1 MSSLNSSLIGGFL
14 LATALAMPALGDTQ
28 PRGTAVPGTVNY
40 VEGQVLLGSQPLDS
54 KSIGSE
60 TLEAGQSITTENGK
74 VELLLTP
81 GVFLRVGSNSSVK
94 MISPSLINTEIGVEE
109 GEATVEITEIHKQ
122 NEIRI
127 DADGVSTQLVKN
139 GFYDFDAARNLLL
152 VLDGEALVDETGKQV
167 KVKGGHELTLNQD
180 STKTQKFDKDA
191 YESGDL
197 YRWSSLRSA
206 YLAEANVDAAG
217 EYIAGAGYGPGWFG
231 AGWYWDPWFDCYTFI
246 PGEGIFY
253 SPFGWGFYSPFWAF
267 DAPFFYG
274 EGHFHHHFDPDG
286 RGADGDGHYAPHL
299 RGGEYNTGH
308 GYPGPHAGSNG
319 GRVSGYAPD
328 IRGGGYHAGHG
339 YSGPHAGSN
348 GGRVSGGG
356 PAGTGYHGGGGSHG
370 GGVSGG
376 GSHGGGGGFAGHRR

>member
-1 MSSLNSSLIGGFL
+1 
-14 LATALAMPALGDTQ
+14 
-28 PRGTAVPGTVNY
+28 VNY

-60 TLEAGQSITTENGK
+60 ALQADQSITTENGK
-74 VELLLTP
+74 AELLLTP
-81 GVFLRVGSNSSVK
+81 GIFLRVGSNSSVK
-94 MISPSLINTEIGVEE
+94 MISPSLINTEIGVEK
-109 GEATVEITEIHKQ
+109 GEATVEVTEIHKQ

-127 DADGVSTQLVKN
+127 DADGVTTQLVKN

-152 VLDGEALVDETGKQV
+152 VLDGEAIVDETGKQV
-167 KVKGGHELTLNQD
+167 KVKGGHELTLNQEF
-180 STKTQKFDKDA
+180 TKTQKFDKAA

-217 EYIAGAGYGPGWFG
+217 DYIAGAGYGPGWFG

-286 RGADGDGHYAPHL
+286 RGGDRDGHYAPH
-299 RGGEYNTGH
+299 
-308 GYPGPHAGSNG
+308 
-319 GRVSGYAPD
+319 
-328 IRGGGYHAGHG
+328 IRGGGYNTGHG

-356 PAGTGYHGGGGSHG
+356 PAGTGYHGGGGSPG

-376 GSHGGGGGFAGHRR
+376 GFHGGGGRFAGHGR